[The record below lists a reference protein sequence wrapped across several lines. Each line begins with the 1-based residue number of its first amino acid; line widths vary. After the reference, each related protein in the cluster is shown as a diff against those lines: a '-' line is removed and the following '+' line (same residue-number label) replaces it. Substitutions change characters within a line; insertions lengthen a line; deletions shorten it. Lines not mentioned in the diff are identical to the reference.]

1 VYIIAIHSFLAPA
14 VYKFGTTGLSAIEP
28 SEYFKKP
35 KDYKFATLKERLIAH
50 QVPKEAGNFVKPP
63 FDLYCPSMVTKIDK
77 CICEQCGQYWPCMA
91 AVKRHAICHKNK
103 KEGQK
108 LIYTTMEVSDEF
120 SKIQEEES
128 DTNPTAIPVI
138 QNLWEF
144 LKSPFYSLDDP
155 IDGIML

>member
-1 VYIIAIHSFLAPA
+1 M
-14 VYKFGTTGLSAIEP
+14 YKFGSTGLSAIEP

-103 KEGQK
+103 KDGQNP
-108 LIYTTMEVSDEF
+108 IYTPLEVSDEF

-128 DTNPTAIPVI
+128 DNNPMGIPVI
-138 QNLWEF
+138 QNLREF
-144 LKSPFYSLDDP
+144 LKSPFHSRDDDL

>member
-1 VYIIAIHSFLAPA
+1 
-14 VYKFGTTGLSAIEP
+14 
-28 SEYFKKP
+28 
-35 KDYKFATLKERLIAH
+35 
-50 QVPKEAGNFVKPP
+50 
-63 FDLYCPSMVTKIDK
+63 
-77 CICEQCGQYWPCMA
+77 
-91 AVKRHAICHKNK
+91 
-103 KEGQK
+103 
-108 LIYTTMEVSDEF
+108 MEVSDEF